1 SDTLRLS
8 GLTGGSFDVS
18 TIGSSGQY
26 RGFEHLGSAGSGTW
40 TLTGTN
46 TESQSWTAS
55 AGALIIDGTMATTDF
70 TVASGATLGGSGT
83 TGDVTVQ
90 AGGTIGPGNSPGILS
105 VGDLSISGTF
115 EVEIGGT
122 TVGTQYDQIAVTG
135 TVTLSGTLDISFLN
149 SFLPTVGD
157 SFTIIDNDGSDAVSG
172 TFSGLS
178 DGSYFEIGGSYFQ
191 IVYDGGDDNDVV
203 ITAVDDGPTESVNAG
218 ATVAEGGTVT
228 VAASELTFADINQ
241 TADNL
246 VYTITSAA
254 TNGTLYRDGVALD
267 LNDTFTQDDID
278 SGLLSYSHDGGE
290 TTSAGF
296 GFSISDGQGNNVT
309 AQSFAFTVTA
319 VNDAPALANGID
331 DQSATEDSA
340 FFFQFGSN
348 TFADVDT
355 GDTLTY
361 TATLANGDDL
371 PDWLSFNGA
380 TRTFMGTPGN
390 DDVATISVKVT
401 ADDGDETISDTF
413 DITIGNTNDAPTD
426 IVLNPRR
433 TLPGG
438 ATAVNENVK
447 GAVIGR
453 LSSTDPDAGDTVTY
467 TVDDNRF
474 EIVNGLLIL
483 KSRASLDYEKARS
496 LDLTITAEDADGLTY
511 DETFTIHVIDRLDLK
526 IGSAGGDWL
535 LGTAGN
541 DRLYGRQGNDV
552 LKGLGGDDRLRSK
565 LGDDR
570 LWGGDGADTFVF
582 MKNGGHDRIMDFET
596 GIDRINL
603 ARWPEIASFAD
614 VKSHASMQDGDLW
627 IEAGH
632 DALIIKDF
640 HKRDLDAGDFLF
652 AA

>member
-1 SDTLRLS
+1 LRLS

-614 VKSHASMQDGDLW
+614 VRSHASMQDGDLW